1 MKVFTSLT
9 KEAGGMG
16 GAILAKYAWWKIQ
29 HGGTLEEMTRGE
41 VFDVRCVAEPGE
53 DVAKIYNDFV
63 ELYRCCEEQLVNES
77 S

>member
-41 VFDVRCVAEPGE
+41 VFGVRCVAEPRE
-53 DVAKIYNDFV
+53 DVAKVYSDLV
-63 ELYRCCEEQLVNES
+63 ELYRCCEEQLVTNRI
-77 S
+77 